1 MKFKNLCLIF
11 VILSEIYF
19 SEHVVAQENLDLP
32 ATEDE
37 FIRNLFMKNLEEDY
51 RDFSN
56 EKLTPTIAKE
66 ISRRYKAFRESRLRP
81 DEQQRNRIKRDT
93 NEEGKYV
100 CKFNLFSVFVQN
112 LQLLMHP
119 KSMYQ
124 NPKRYSLMYVQL

>member
-93 NEEGKYV
+93 NDKGKYV

-112 LQLLMHP
+112 LQLL
-119 KSMYQ
+119 
-124 NPKRYSLMYVQL
+124 RYIRTF